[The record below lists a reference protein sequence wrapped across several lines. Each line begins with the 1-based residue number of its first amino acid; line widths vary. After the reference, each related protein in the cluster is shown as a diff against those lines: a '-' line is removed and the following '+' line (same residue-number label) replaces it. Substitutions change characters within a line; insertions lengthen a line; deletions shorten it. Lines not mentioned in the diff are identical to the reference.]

1 VARITAGSSAVLR
14 FTLAGLLVTAALA
27 AVTGVLA
34 QRAGEHEATRSAEGI
49 ARVVATGVVAP
60 ALTPGLAAGDATAR
74 EALAAAVAPVLAD
87 GTVVRVK
94 VWAPDGRTLWSDEP
108 RLIGVTFP
116 LDEEAREALESATV
130 VSDITDLTRPENRFE
145 RGRGQLLEAYVAVHD
160 TTGDPLVVEVYQQ
173 YRAVADAARETWWS
187 FAPAALGALA
197 LLQAVQVPFA
207 WRLARRLRRAQEAE
221 ARLLQAAV
229 DASQAERRRI
239 ARDVHDGVVQ
249 DLTGLTFGL
258 DAARLGGVDDDASGV
273 IARTAA
279 GLRRCVSELRRLLV
293 DLNPPPLPEG
303 GLEPAL
309 SVLAEGLRREGRQV
323 TMRIDTG
330 DGALPRPAAALLY
343 RCALEAVRNVSAH
356 SGAQQVQIGLVADG
370 GTATLTVADDG
381 VGFDEVRLASR
392 SAAGHLGMR
401 AMEDLLAESGGSLI
415 ATSTPGSGTRLT
427 ATVPLESAP
436 ALVGA
441 TR

>member
-1 VARITAGSSAVLR
+1 VTRITVGSSAVLR
-14 FTLAGLLVTAALA
+14 FTLAGLVVTAALA
-27 AVTGVLA
+27 AGTGVLA

-60 ALTPGLAAGDATAR
+60 ALTPQLAAGDPAAR
-74 EALAAAVAPVLAD
+74 AALDAAVAPVLRD

-108 RLIGVTFP
+108 RLVGVSFP
-116 LDEEAREALESATV
+116 LDEEAREALEGDTV
-130 VSDITDLTRPENRFE
+130 VSDITDLSRPENRFE
-145 RGRGQLLEAYVAVHD
+145 RGHGQLLEAYVAVRD
-160 TTGDPLVVEVYQQ
+160 TAGAPLVVEVYQS
-173 YRAVADAARETWWS
+173 YRGVAEAARETWWS
-187 FAPAALGALA
+187 VAPAALGALA

-221 ARLLQAAV
+221 ASLLQAAV

-239 ARDVHDGVVQ
+239 ARDVHDSVVQ

-258 DAARLGGVDDDASGV
+258 DAARLGGDDDANGL

-303 GLEPAL
+303 GLAPAL
-309 SVLAEGLRREGRQV
+309 AVLAEGLRREGREV
-323 TMRIDTG
+323 TVRIDTG
-330 DGALPRPAAALLY
+330 DGALPRAAAALLY

-356 SGAQQVQIGLVADG
+356 SGAQRVQIAVAADAV
-370 GTATLTVADDG
+370 TATLVVADDG
-381 VGFDEVRLASR
+381 VGFDDVRLCTR
-392 SAAGHLGMR
+392 SAEGHLGLR
-401 AMEDLLAESGGSLI
+401 AMEDLLSESGGSLV
-415 ATSTPGSGTRLT
+415 ATSTPGSGTRLI
-427 ATVPLESAP
+427 ASVPLDDAP
-436 ALVGA
+436 DLVGA
-441 TR
+441 AP